1 MKFTKVIKAN
11 KKDFIEQLQ
20 DYVDDKIYD
29 CDTLLIK
36 LQQDLN
42 NKIDNAKQVF
52 DHRIEIEEAL
62 DIEFGKL
69 AELLNNRVAKIKDI
83 LENLK

>member
-42 NKIDNAKQVF
+42 KKIDNAKQVF
-52 DHRIEIEEAL
+52 NYRIEIEEAL

-83 LENLK
+83 LEKLK